1 MRKRVFNIMQYE
13 KHPNTGKLLLTED
26 KIKEALSH
34 KTIKR
39 WAYCCHN
46 KDRYNKEDYERDNTI
61 EIGQLKPKH
70 YHIVIDLENSA
81 LEPRDIAR
89 WFGIAENYVECPYGQ
104 GAFYDCCKYLTH
116 EDEKELA
123 QGKYRYDDKEI
134 KCNFDFRE
142 EISDYILNKKV
153 KKVSKD
159 EVRQKVLNGM
169 PLKEAKN
176 QYPEIFAND
185 ISQLEKLNREF
196 LNNIAPPCIRYN
208 FFVSGIA
215 SSIGKTSCAKAIAKA
230 LYPDIAEEDEIYCII
245 GTDKVAF
252 ENYKGQPVIIWDDL
266 RVNELFEILKSRDNI
281 FRTFDPYPS
290 KNIQHKKF
298 GSVNLVNK
306 YNIIT
311 SMQGYT
317 EFFNGIVSKR
327 NDVGTE
333 DENQIYRRI
342 PFILNLYD
350 ECYSFWVNKGF
361 KDGTREFKEYYKCNI
376 EGNFVKIRQI
386 IKNEDNLRAVEN
398 QLLAI
403 PLQEVKKIENKL
415 EKEDKEDNIEIFKN
429 YGSCK
434 GNNPFQ
440 NIEEYQHKNTYKI

>member
-61 EIGQLKPKH
+61 EIGKLKPKH
-70 YHIVIDLENSA
+70 YHVVIDLENSA

-116 EDEKELA
+116 EDEKA

-134 KCNFDFRE
+134 KCNFDFRA
-142 EISDYILNKKV
+142 EISDYILNKKI
-153 KKVSKD
+153 KKISKD
-159 EVRQKVLNGM
+159 EVRQKVLYGM
-169 PLKEAKN
+169 PLKEVKT
-176 QYPEIFAND
+176 QYPEIFASD
-185 ISQLEKLNREF
+185 ISQLEKLNRTY
-196 LNNIAPPCIRYN
+196 LSDVDPPRIRYN

-215 SSIGKTSCAKAIAKA
+215 SSIGKTSCAKALAKA
-230 LYPDIAEEDEIYCII
+230 LYPNIAEEDEIYCII
-245 GTDKVAF
+245 GADKVAF
-252 ENYKGQPVIIWDDL
+252 ENYKGQPIVVWDDL
-266 RVNELFEILKSRDNI
+266 RVNEIFDILKSKDNI

-327 NDVGTE
+327 NEAGTE
-333 DENQIYRRI
+333 DEKQIYRRI

-350 ECYSFWVNKGF
+350 EYYSFWVNKGF

-376 EGNFVKIRQI
+376 EGNFVKIRQK
-386 IKNEDNLRAVEN
+386 IKNEESLRAIESR
-398 QLLAI
+398 LLAI

-415 EKEDKEDNIEIFKN
+415 EQEDTEDNIEIFKN
-429 YGSCK
+429 YGKCK
-434 GNNPFQ
+434 GNNSFL
-440 NIEEYQHKNTYKI
+440 NIKKN